1 MILKF
6 ISFFFDESPLLLA
19 NRIAPDGMPHT
30 FCRVTSGADVMCP
43 LGYCLPICSTKKDA
57 RLKFIRY

>member
-6 ISFFFDESPLLLA
+6 IYFLFFDESPLLLA

-30 FCRVTSGADVMCP
+30 FCRVTSGAILFAYM
-43 LGYCLPICSTKKDA
+43 SHKKDP
-57 RLKFIRY
+57 RLKFISY